1 MRFRRDRSSGRSL
14 LSEVKDVQRGMIKA
28 ICASSEKGT
37 AKRPMKEATLK
48 ANWGIEG
55 DAHAG
60 TWHRQISLLSADTV
74 DAFNRQ
80 GANVADGDFGENLL
94 AYGLDFP
101 CLPVGT
107 ALVCGDVVLRMTQ
120 IGKVC
125 HSGCDIQKR
134 MGKCIMPTE
143 GAFARVLHGGIL
155 RPGMPIEAYTAQ
167 RVFILC
173 ASDKGY
179 AGERKDESTPT
190 LHHLVTEEGYEV
202 VGTAL
207 LPDDRGQLS
216 ALMARICDSYTADL
230 LLTTGG
236 TGLSLR
242 DVTPEA
248 TIDIAERM
256 VPGLAEL
263 MRLRS
268 LSVTARASLSRAV
281 CATRAQT
288 LIVNLPGSP
297 KAAVENLQAILEP
310 LPHGL
315 AILQGTQ
322 GECAVDS
329 YI

>member
-1 MRFRRDRSSGRSL
+1 M
-14 LSEVKDVQRGMIKA
+14 EKA
-28 ICASSEKGT
+28 
-37 AKRPMKEATLK
+37 MLK
-48 ANWGIEG
+48 ANWGIDG

-60 TWHRQISLLSADTV
+60 IWHRQISLLSADSV
-74 DAFNRQ
+74 DIFNRQ
-80 GANVADGDFGENLL
+80 GAHVSDGDFGENIL

-101 CLPVGT
+101 RLPVGT
-107 ALVCGDVVLRMTQ
+107 VLVCGEVVLRMTQ
-120 IGKVC
+120 VGKTC

-143 GAFARVLHGGIL
+143 GAFARVLHGGTL

-179 AGERKDESTPT
+179 SGERVDESTPA
-190 LHHLVTEEGYEV
+190 LRNVVTEQGYEV
-202 VGTAL
+202 VGASL
-207 LPDDRGQLS
+207 LPDDRARLS
-216 ALMARICDSYTADL
+216 ALMAHICDTYAADL
-230 LLTTGG
+230 ILTTGG

-248 TIDIAERM
+248 TVDIAERM

-268 LSVTARASLSRAV
+268 LSVTERASLSRAV
-281 CATRAQT
+281 CATRKQT

-297 KAAVENLQAILEP
+297 KGAVENLQAILGP
-310 LPHGL
+310 LSHGL
-315 AILQGTQ
+315 ATLQGTQ

-329 YI
+329 HI

>member
-1 MRFRRDRSSGRSL
+1 M
-14 LSEVKDVQRGMIKA
+14 QRGRIKA
-28 ICASSEKGT
+28 VCSSSEKGT
-37 AKRPMKEATLK
+37 AKQPMAEATLV
-48 ANWGIEG
+48 AGWGIEG

-74 DAFNRQ
+74 DAFNRE
-80 GANVADGDFGENLL
+80 GANVADGEFGENIL

-101 CLPVGT
+101 SFPVGT
-107 ALVCGDVVLRMTQ
+107 ILACGEVVLRMTQ
-120 IGKVC
+120 IGKTC
-125 HSGCDIQKR
+125 HSGCAIQKR
-134 MGKCIMPTE
+134 MGTCIMPTE
-143 GAFARVLHGGIL
+143 GTFARVLRGGTL

-179 AGERKDESTPT
+179 AGERNDESTPA
-190 LHHLVTEEGYEV
+190 LRQLVTARGYEV

-207 LPDDRGQLS
+207 LPDDRAQLS
-216 ALMARICDSYTADL
+216 ALMARVCDTCAADL

-236 TGLSLR
+236 TGLSHR

-248 TIDIAERM
+248 TADIAERM

-268 LSVTARASLSRAV
+268 LSVTERASLSRAV
-281 CATRAQT
+281 CATRRQT

-297 KAAVENLQAILEP
+297 RAAVENLQAVLES
-310 LPHGL
+310 LSHGL
-315 AILQGTQ
+315 AILQGTR
-322 GECAVDS
+322 GECALDS
-329 YI
+329 HI

>member
-1 MRFRRDRSSGRSL
+1 V
-14 LSEVKDVQRGMIKA
+14 EEA
-28 ICASSEKGT
+28 I
-37 AKRPMKEATLK
+37 LK
-48 ANWGIEG
+48 AEWGIEG

-74 DAFNRQ
+74 DAFNRE
-80 GANVADGDFGENLL
+80 GADVADGDFGENIL

-101 CLPVGT
+101 RLPAGT
-107 ALVCGDVVLRMTQ
+107 VLVCGEVVLRMTQ
-120 IGKVC
+120 IGKTC

-134 MGKCIMPTE
+134 AGKCIMPTE
-143 GAFARVLHGGIL
+143 GVFAKVLHGGTL

-173 ASDKGY
+173 ASDRGY
-179 AGERKDESTPT
+179 EGEREDGSTPA
-190 LHHLVTEEGYEV
+190 LRRAMTERGYEV
-202 VGTAL
+202 VGASL
-207 LPDDRGQLS
+207 LPDDRARLS
-216 ALMARICDSYTADL
+216 ALMACVCDSCAADL

-236 TGLSLR
+236 TGLSPR

-248 TIDIAERM
+248 TTDIAQRM

-268 LSVTARASLSRAV
+268 LSITERASLSRAV
-281 CATRAQT
+281 CAIRNQT

-297 KAAVENLQAILEP
+297 SAAVENIEAILGP
-310 LPHGL
+310 LSHGL

-329 YI
+329 HI